1 MILELFVDKEEPVA
15 GPSKVVEKE
24 KPREKIKDRERPPL
38 KKRKMDHSSSVDVDR
53 LPEQVDGLVKRNER
67 GREVLM
73 TLREYVSR
81 P

>member
-1 MILELFVDKEEPVA
+1 MELFVDKEEPVA
-15 GPSKVVEKE
+15 GPSKVVDKE

-38 KKRKMDHSSSVDVDR
+38 KKRKMDHSSSVDV
-53 LPEQVDGLVKRNER
+53 QVDGLVKRNER

>member
-15 GPSKVVEKE
+15 GPSKVVDKE

-38 KKRKMDHSSSVDVDR
+38 KKRKMDHSSSVDV
-53 LPEQVDGLVKRNER
+53 QVDGLVKRNER

>member
-15 GPSKVVEKE
+15 GPSKVVDKE

-38 KKRKMDHSSSVDVDR
+38 KKRKMDHSSSVDV
-53 LPEQVDGLVKRNER
+53 QVDGLVKRNER

-73 TLREYVSR
+73 TLRGYVSR